1 MKQITTE
8 RHVYETTS
16 RYSTGRQ
23 RPHRRCFLR
32 ITQRI
37 STTGKSWYAKVLKVL
52 PPTQKMALSV
62 VDPGPHLYMVPWGPL
77 CPHPKRQLD
86 RFIRF
91 CRAHDRNQRTQTET
105 DHATGVSTGRMLC
118 YALRCGQ
125 IIKTFKNVQKRR
137 SVVHSAC
144 GDIVWRCQR
153 DHTVLLAI
161 L

>member
-8 RHVYETTS
+8 RHVYATTS

-52 PPTQKMALSV
+52 PPTQKS
-62 VDPGPHLYMVPWGPL
+62 GPVRGGSGPSLIHGSLGPL

-137 SVVHSAC
+137 SVVHIAC

-153 DHTVLLAI
+153 DPTVLLAI